1 MSRSIFSV
9 TYKLYVEEF
18 MGIHVTYTL
27 MLVGPTPKSDWR
39 AEVKKIWI
47 MAEQYSL

>member
-1 MSRSIFSV
+1 MLRSIFSV
-9 TYKLYVEEF
+9 TCKLYVEEF

-27 MLVGPTPKSDWR
+27 ILVRPTPKSDWR
-39 AEVKKIWI
+39 AEVKKILV

>member
-1 MSRSIFSV
+1 MLRSIFSV

-18 MGIHVTYTL
+18 MEIHVIYTL
-27 MLVGPTPKSDWR
+27 ILAGPTAKSDWR
-39 AEVKKIWI
+39 AEVKKIWV